1 MLKMKRKDFKYL
13 YPFLITLLFSLFL
26 FSCDQQQ
33 ASTAGDQGE
42 QGEVEALKGEVMG
55 VHDEAMPRIGT
66 LMHLKKQLKEKVA
79 QLDTAD
85 AGSKDEAAALLLTI
99 KDLEEADE
107 AMMQWMRTYQ
117 DPEPS
122 MGKAEALE
130 YLELKRK
137 EILTVK
143 EKMEASETAAK
154 SML

>member
-1 MLKMKRKDFKYL
+1 MKRKDFKCL
-13 YPFLITLLFSLFL
+13 YPFLITFLFSLSL
-26 FSCDQQQ
+26 FSCKQQQ
-33 ASTAGDQGE
+33 ASAAEDQE
-42 QGEVEALKGEVMG
+42 EPGEVEALKGGVMG
-55 VHDEAMPRIGT
+55 VHDEIMPRIGT
-66 LMHLKKQLKEKVA
+66 LMHLKKELKEKVA

-85 AGSKDEAAALLLTI
+85 ADSKDEAAALLLTI

-107 AMMQWMRTYQ
+107 AMMQWMRTYE
-117 DPEPS
+117 DPDQA
-122 MGKAEALE
+122 MGKARALE